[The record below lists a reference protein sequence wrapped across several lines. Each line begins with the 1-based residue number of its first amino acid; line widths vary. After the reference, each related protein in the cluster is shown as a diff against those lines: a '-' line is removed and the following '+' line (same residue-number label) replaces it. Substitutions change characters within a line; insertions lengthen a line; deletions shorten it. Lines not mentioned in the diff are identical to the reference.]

1 MNTKIKKIKELN
13 EQVEKRYIIER
24 LQKIMINEGLGDRLK
39 ANTVGLFNRF
49 VTFGEN
55 IGIFFTGGSLL
66 NSNME
71 AAYARVRN
79 RAKNLQ
85 KELEEIEV
93 DLDKLYEQAT
103 KTKIENRIKKLEK
116 TSRGEDLELRYDKLE
131 EALTNYYDAI
141 AQLKGINEGFIK
153 TVKRA

>member
-1 MNTKIKKIKELN
+1 MYDE
-13 EQVEKRYIIER
+13 
-24 LQKIMINEGLGDRLK
+24 
-39 ANTVGLFNRF
+39 
-49 VTFGEN
+49 
-55 IGIFFTGGSLL
+55 S
-66 NSNME
+66 
-71 AAYARVRN
+71 
-79 RAKNLQ
+79 
-85 KELEEIEV
+85 
-93 DLDKLYEQAT
+93 T

>member
-85 KELEEIEV
+85 NELEEIEK
-93 DLDKLYEQAT
+93 DLDKLYDEST